1 MAFVSPEMD
10 PAFLAFQRALGI
22 QESDLR
28 ASIAQRTAAVQRD
41 VSLKLPMI
49 QQQTQENVRQA
60 GGNYE
65 ARGLFGSGR
74 RAEAQSQQA
83 LAGGLQEQQV
93 IGQGADQ
100 IAGLDSELARQISD
114 NRRRMAEAEIEA
126 RQRLALGGAQEAGL
140 Y

>member
-1 MAFVSPEMD
+1 MAFAPEMD

-41 VSLKLPMI
+41 VAMKLPMI
-49 QQQTQENVRQA
+49 QQQTEQNVRQA
-60 GGNYE
+60 GGNFE
-65 ARGLFGSGR
+65 ARGVFGSGR

-83 LAGGLQEQQV
+83 LAGGLQQQQIV
-93 IGQGADQ
+93 GQGADQ

-114 NRRRMAEAEIEA
+114 NRRRTAEAELEA
-126 RQRLALGGAQEAGL
+126 RQRLAIGGANEAGL
-140 Y
+140 F